1 MSRGKRPAKGD
12 PSVVSIA
19 AADGGVPSLVSVA
32 GYRTNPRII
41 AASAMMFEDPV
52 SKELVAR
59 IRRLAPSEAN
69 ILIVGETGTGK
80 ELAARYIHSLS
91 RRQAGPFVA
100 VNSAAL
106 SEGLAEAELF
116 GHERG
121 AYTGAHAASAGWF
134 ETANGGT
141 LFLDEIGE
149 LALSIQVKLLR
160 VLQEREVIRLGSR
173 RALPIDVRFI
183 TATNIDLERAMAA
196 GRFRED
202 LYYRLKVA
210 EVRLPPLRERPGD
223 ILPLARHF
231 LAVYGAQLGLPAV
244 LLAPDATRS
253 LERYPWPG
261 NIRELENV
269 IHHAL
274 LICQGSVLHQG
285 DLHLPPIRVEGE
297 AATKTGDLLEAA
309 IGDLLRRSPPDL
321 HRRVNDSLVRAAFA
335 HCDCNQVRTARLL
348 GISRNV
354 LRARLIDLGIIQGDR
369 RRRSKRE
376 EDGRS
381 EASATGEDAAASCQ
395 P

>member
-1 MSRGKRPAKGD
+1 VSRGDRPAKRD
-12 PSVVSIA
+12 TKVVSIA
-19 AADGGVPSLVSVA
+19 AADGGVPSLVTVA

-52 SKELVAR
+52 SRELVAR

-91 RRQAGPFVA
+91 LRQAGPFVA

-173 RALPIDVRFI
+173 RARPIDVRFI

-210 EVRLPPLRERPGD
+210 EVRLPPLRERPSD

-244 LLAPDATRS
+244 LLAPDAVTS

-269 IHHAL
+269 INHAL

-285 DLHLPPIRVEGE
+285 DLHLPPIGAELE
-297 AATKTGDLLEAA
+297 ASAKSGDLLEAA
-309 IGDLLRRSPPDL
+309 LGDLLRRAPPNL
-321 HRRVNDSLVRAAFA
+321 HREVNDSLVRAAFA
-335 HCDCNQVRTARLL
+335 HCDRNQVRTARLL
-348 GISRNV
+348 GLSRNV
-354 LRARLIDLGIIQGDR
+354 LRACLIDLGIIQGDR
-369 RRRSKRE
+369 RRRSKGE
-376 EDGRS
+376 KDERS
-381 EASATGEDAAASCQ
+381 DASATEDDAAASCQ